1 MKKMN
6 PMLKYIKASTILLFM
21 TYLISGAYAQE
32 TEEKK
37 KENPEDE
44 VQTLYI
50 HSRPLQ
56 RVGNTFESTWLIDNQ
71 TVLVPLRK
79 TFQFDILHRFGT
91 VNNGYSD
98 FWGLYAPSNIRLGFA
113 YTPIN
118 NLMVGF
124 GFTKFN
130 LLWDFNAKYAIL
142 KEQGPNPKPVSLTYF
157 VNMAVDTR
165 PSENFTYGS
174 DRWSY
179 FHQIMLAKKLNRD
192 VSVQGSLN
200 FSHFNA
206 VEAFIDPEGD
216 KQALMRND
224 HFSFTLL
231 GRYKVSDALSFIGNY
246 DQPLTQHP
254 TNNPNPNISLGLELA
269 TPLHAFQVFVGNYQ
283 WIVPQYNNVFN
294 RNNYEKGQFLIG
306 FNITRLLDVKEENL
320 KEMVFKEKK
329 GPKRKNKL

>member
-1 MKKMN
+1 
-6 PMLKYIKASTILLFM
+6 MLKYIKASTILLFM

-254 TNNPNPNISLGLELA
+254 TNNPNPNVSLGLELA

>member
-21 TYLISGAYAQE
+21 TCLISGAYAQE

-37 KENPEDE
+37 KENLEEE

-91 VNNGYSD
+91 INNGYSD

-192 VSVQGSLN
+192 LSVQGSLN

-206 VEAFIDPEGD
+206 VEAFINPEGD

-224 HFSFTLL
+224 HFSFTIL

-246 DQPLTQHP
+246 DQPITQHP
-254 TNNPNPNISLGLELA
+254 TNNPNPNISFGVELA

-294 RNNYEKGQFLIG
+294 RNNFTDGQFLIG

-329 GPKRKNKL
+329 GSKKNK